1 MQCLAIQILMIF
13 FKKSPN
19 FLFVLT
25 SGRSSISCD
34 DWTLKKTNE
43 ISFKRR
49 ELRGFYFKAWGEVSN
64 IEDVDDDD
72 EDDVGDDD
80 DDVDDDDDDG
90 DVGVVAI

>member
-1 MQCLAIQILMIF
+1 MHGIPNPGEILR
-13 FKKSPN
+13 KKSPN

-25 SGRSSISCD
+25 LGRSSISCD

-49 ELRGFYFKAWGEVSN
+49 ELRGFYFKVWGEVSN
-64 IEDVDDDD
+64 IEDVHDDDD
-72 EDDVGDDD
+72 DDVGDDD

-90 DVGVVAI
+90 DVGGVAI